1 MVVSASQACEPD
13 QTLSRGA
20 LILSASD
27 NAPARKYRVWPRT
40 PLLYFAMDPSTKAAC
55 TLRWS
60 PTQIQHTKY
69 YTIANKQTLSKHN
82 QTPTE

>member
-1 MVVSASQACEPD
+1 MVVWASQACEPD

-27 NAPARKYRVWPRT
+27 NAPAQKDRVWPS

-60 PTQIQHTKY
+60 PTQIRHTKY
-69 YTIANKQTLSKHN
+69 YTIANKQTLYKHN
-82 QTPTE
+82 